1 MNIST
6 FFENVTAMY
15 GENLLWYAGFAFP
28 FFIIFW
34 IVGKKY
40 FKKIR
45 IQETERANVNHFKHD
60 LGFSASTFLV
70 FAIMD
75 VFLLYSESKGYT
87 KLYFDISDYGYV
99 WLGVSFFLVLFID
112 DMFFYWSHR
121 AMHLPRFY
129 KFFHKVHHEST
140 DPSPLTAFAFHPSEA
155 IIENMMHFVLPFLL
169 PLHFGTIIAWQ
180 IFSMLNNVLGHLGYE
195 IYPKIWVKLPILQ
208 FKTAST
214 HHNMHHQ
221 LFNGNYALY
230 FTWWDKWMGT
240 EFKDYESRHEQIFE
254 RKHIKKSSDGLYL
267 LTVSDIR
274 KEANEAFT
282 IEFVNVPSV
291 FRDYS
296 AGQHLTIK
304 VNRHGEIL
312 YRTFSIS
319 SVPNAGN
326 SLTLTIKK
334 IKDGKVTNYLAD
346 SLRVG
351 DTLEVTAPS
360 GQFFINP
367 EPAHQKHYVM
377 IAGGSGIT
385 PIYSMIGAILK
396 FEPKSKITLLY
407 ANRNLNSIIFKEKLE
422 QWTTEFSTQLEVKHF
437 LSEEENPKKAIKGYI
452 TRIFLEE
459 MLKQY
464 GKSKLDF
471 YLCGPEIMTN
481 KLLDDLASLGVAK
494 DKIHRELF
502 LITTQTQESASQKAQ
517 VSAKVLSKT
526 YQFETQDGKT
536 ILQSGIEQNVPLPFS
551 CQNGL
556 CGICKMKCIQGR
568 VIMKS
573 NQVLTEQDL
582 KDGYILTCQSLP
594 QTPTIFIKNP

>member
-1 MNIST
+1 MNST
-6 FFENVTAMY
+6 FFFENITSAFVEQI
-15 GENLLWYAGFAFP
+15 GWYAGFTFP

-45 IQETERANVNHFKHD
+45 IQETERAKLHHFKHD
-60 LGFSASTFLV
+60 LGFSASTFLM

-75 VFLLYSESKGYT
+75 VFILYLDSKGYT
-87 KLYFDISDYGYV
+87 KLYFDINEYGYL
-99 WLGVSFFLVLFID
+99 WLGLSFFIVLFID

-129 KFFHKVHHEST
+129 KYFHRVHHEST

-155 IIENMMHFVLPFLL
+155 VVEYFVAFVLPFLL
-169 PLHFGTIIAWQ
+169 PLNFGVIIAWQ

-195 IYPKIWVKLPILQ
+195 IYPKGWVKLPILK

-240 EFKDYESRHEQIFE
+240 EFKDYETRHEQIFE
-254 RKHIKKSSDGLYL
+254 RKNIIKSAEGLYS

-274 KEANEAFT
+274 QEANDAFT
-282 IEFVNVPSV
+282 IQFGNVPTI
-291 FRDYS
+291 FRDFS

-304 VNRHGEIL
+304 VNTKGQTL

-319 SVPNAGN
+319 SIPNIDN
-326 SLTLTIKK
+326 FLTLTIKK
-334 IKDGKVTNYLAD
+334 IKGGKVTNYLAEN
-346 SLRVG
+346 LKVG

-360 GQFFINP
+360 GQFYLNA
-367 EPAHQKHYVM
+367 EPANQKHYVM

-385 PIYSMIGAILK
+385 PIYSMIGTILK

-407 ANRNLNSIIFKEKLE
+407 ANRTSNSIIFKEQFEK
-422 QWTTEFSTQLEVKHF
+422 WAKEFSTQIEVKHF
-437 LSEEENPKKAIKGYI
+437 LSEEENPKNATKGYI
-452 TRIFLEE
+452 TRISIEE
-459 MLKQY
+459 ILNKY
-464 GKSKLDF
+464 GKNEVDF

-481 KLLDDLASLGVAK
+481 KLMEDLLYLGISK
-494 DKIHRELF
+494 EKIHRELF
-502 LITTQTQESASQKAQ
+502 LITAQNQISNSQKAQ
-517 VSAKVLSKT
+517 VSAKVFGKM
-526 YQFETQDGKT
+526 YHFETQEGKT
-536 ILQSGIEQNVPLPFS
+536 ILQSGLEQNIPLPFS
-551 CQNGL
+551 CQSGL
-556 CGICKMKCIQGR
+556 CGMCKMKCTDGKVTMQN
-568 VIMKS
+568 
-573 NQVLTEQDL
+573 NQVLSEQDL
-582 KDGYILTCQSLP
+582 KAGFILTCQALP
-594 QTPTIFIKNP
+594 QSEKITIQNS

>member
-1 MNIST
+1 
-6 FFENVTAMY
+6 
-15 GENLLWYAGFAFP
+15 
-28 FFIIFW
+28 
-34 IVGKKY
+34 
-40 FKKIR
+40 
-45 IQETERANVNHFKHD
+45 
-60 LGFSASTFLV
+60 
-70 FAIMD
+70 
-75 VFLLYSESKGYT
+75 
-87 KLYFDISDYGYV
+87 
-99 WLGVSFFLVLFID
+99 
-112 DMFFYWSHR
+112 
-121 AMHLPRFY
+121 
-129 KFFHKVHHEST
+129 
-140 DPSPLTAFAFHPSEA
+140 
-155 IIENMMHFVLPFLL
+155 
-169 PLHFGTIIAWQ
+169 
-180 IFSMLNNVLGHLGYE
+180 
-195 IYPKIWVKLPILQ
+195 
-208 FKTAST
+208 
-214 HHNMHHQ
+214 
-221 LFNGNYALY
+221 
-230 FTWWDKWMGT
+230 
-240 EFKDYESRHEQIFE
+240 
-254 RKHIKKSSDGLYL
+254 
-267 LTVSDIR
+267 
-274 KEANEAFT
+274 
-282 IEFVNVPSV
+282 
-291 FRDYS
+291 
-296 AGQHLTIK
+296 
-304 VNRHGEIL
+304 
-312 YRTFSIS
+312 
-319 SVPNAGN
+319 
-326 SLTLTIKK
+326 
-334 IKDGKVTNYLAD
+334 
-346 SLRVG
+346 
-351 DTLEVTAPS
+351 
-360 GQFFINP
+360 
-367 EPAHQKHYVM
+367 M

-481 KLLDDLASLGVAK
+481 KLLDDLASLSVAK

>member
-180 IFSMLNNVLGHLGYE
+180 IFSMLNNVLAHLGYE
-195 IYPKIWVKLPILQ
+195 IYPKIWVKLPIMQ

-367 EPAHQKHYVM
+367 EPANQKHYVM

-452 TRIFLEE
+452 TRISLEE

>member
-452 TRIFLEE
+452 TRISLEE

>member
-155 IIENMMHFVLPFLL
+155 IIENMMHFILPFLL

-180 IFSMLNNVLGHLGYE
+180 IFSMLNNVLAHLGYE
-195 IYPKIWVKLPILQ
+195 IYPKIWVKLPIMQ

-296 AGQHLTIK
+296 AGQQLTIK

-422 QWTTEFSTQLEVKHF
+422 QWTKEFFTQLEVKHF

-452 TRIFLEE
+452 TRISLEE

-556 CGICKMKCIQGR
+556 CGICKMKCVRGR

-594 QTPTIFIKNP
+594 QTPTIFIKNS

>member
-169 PLHFGTIIAWQ
+169 PLHFGIIIAWQ

-351 DTLEVTAPS
+351 DTLEVTSPS

-407 ANRNLNSIIFKEKLE
+407 ANRNSNSIIFKEKLE
-422 QWTTEFSTQLEVKHF
+422 QWTKEFYTQLEVKHF

-452 TRIFLEE
+452 TRISLEE

-502 LITTQTQESASQKAQ
+502 LITTQTQESASQKAK

>member
-112 DMFFYWSHR
+112 DMIFYWSHR

-155 IIENMMHFVLPFLL
+155 IIEYMMHFVLPFLL

-180 IFSMLNNVLGHLGYE
+180 IFSMLNNVLAHLGYE
-195 IYPKIWVKLPILQ
+195 IYPKIWVKLPIMQ

-452 TRIFLEE
+452 TRISLEE

>member
-1 MNIST
+1 
-6 FFENVTAMY
+6 
-15 GENLLWYAGFAFP
+15 
-28 FFIIFW
+28 
-34 IVGKKY
+34 
-40 FKKIR
+40 
-45 IQETERANVNHFKHD
+45 
-60 LGFSASTFLV
+60 
-70 FAIMD
+70 
-75 VFLLYSESKGYT
+75 
-87 KLYFDISDYGYV
+87 
-99 WLGVSFFLVLFID
+99 
-112 DMFFYWSHR
+112 
-121 AMHLPRFY
+121 
-129 KFFHKVHHEST
+129 
-140 DPSPLTAFAFHPSEA
+140 
-155 IIENMMHFVLPFLL
+155 
-169 PLHFGTIIAWQ
+169 
-180 IFSMLNNVLGHLGYE
+180 MLNNVLAHLGYE

-304 VNRHGEIL
+304 VNRYGEIL

-452 TRIFLEE
+452 TRISLEE